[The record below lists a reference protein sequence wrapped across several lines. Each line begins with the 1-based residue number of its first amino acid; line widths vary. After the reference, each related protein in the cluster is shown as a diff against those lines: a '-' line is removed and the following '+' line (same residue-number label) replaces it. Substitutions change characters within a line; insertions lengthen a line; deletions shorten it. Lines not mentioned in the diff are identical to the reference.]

1 VSTAAGATSTGGAP
15 ETPTGPRHV
24 TGEILTTKKVG
35 AYQHLTLAVPDVAE
49 RARPGTFVALPA
61 GEGRLGRRAFW
72 IRGVRTVGGFGSAVE
87 VVVDPVG
94 AGSRWLAG
102 LPAGTRLA
110 VTGPLGRPF
119 SLPRDPV
126 SCVLVGEGYSAAC
139 LLPLASRLKERGCT
153 VVILLAAADESRLLA
168 ALEARRTARSVTVV
182 TGDGSVGR
190 AGGGASLADLVG
202 AALPE
207 VLARAEA
214 DVVYAAA
221 PAATLERVAGAAEDA
236 GAWSQTALEQPGPC
250 LTGLCQGCAVP
261 VLGEDRLV
269 RMVRGCTEGPVLRG
283 DRVRWD
289 SLGRVPVETT
299 GAGTA

>member
-1 VSTAAGATSTGGAP
+1 VSQTAGT

-24 TGEILTTKKVG
+24 VGELLTTRRVG

-94 AGSRWLAG
+94 PGSRWLAG
-102 LPAGTRLA
+102 LPAGARLE

-126 SCVLVGEGYSAAC
+126 SCVLVGEGSSAAC
-139 LLPLASRLKERGCT
+139 LFPLAARLKERGCT
-153 VVILLAAADESRLLA
+153 VVMLLAAADESRLLA

-182 TGDGSVGR
+182 TADGSVGR
-190 AGGGASLADLVG
+190 SGAGSTLDALVG

-207 VLARAEA
+207 VLARAEV

-221 PAATLERVAGAAEDA
+221 PAATLARVARAAEDV

-261 VLGEDRLV
+261 VVGEDRVV
-269 RMVRGCTEGPVLRG
+269 RMVRGCFEGPVLRG
-283 DRVRWD
+283 DRVCWD
-289 SLGRVPVETT
+289 DLGRVPERAALDADGV
-299 GAGTA
+299 G